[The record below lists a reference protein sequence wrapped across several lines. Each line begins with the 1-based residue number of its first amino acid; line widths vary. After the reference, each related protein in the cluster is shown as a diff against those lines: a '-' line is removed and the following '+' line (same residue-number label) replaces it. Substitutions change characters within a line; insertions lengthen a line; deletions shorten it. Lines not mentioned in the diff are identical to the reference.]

1 MANDPREDHAK
12 VAVDAFLRKR
22 SMEQQQYYLLRGR
35 RFADFDVGQLNGD
48 WIHAVRKWLGG
59 KDRSDELTMD
69 DLAAELRLRGLE
81 PPYSA
86 VKQELVNRSV
96 QMGEAERE
104 KARRGLAQHV
114 AEFTNEDD
122 GLLH

>member
-1 MANDPREDHAK
+1 MANDPREGHAK
-12 VAVDAFLRKR
+12 VVIDAFLRKR
-22 SMEQQQYYLLRGR
+22 SMEQQQCYLLRGR

-48 WIHAVRKWLGG
+48 WIHAVRKWLAG

-81 PPYSA
+81 PPYRA
-86 VKQELVNRSV
+86 VKQDLVNRSV

-104 KARRGLAQHV
+104 KARTELAQDV
-114 AEFTNEDD
+114 AQFTNDD
-122 GLLH
+122 DRLLH